1 MKAGGK
7 YLSCNLGVDKEISVE
22 EFYRGRTEKPG
33 TLTSRKIK
41 VNCQERE
48 VFLPIIAAWPKSRT
62 QYVEEFENA
71 GFEVAEIARADVK
84 PVGECWVLVAR
95 KNS

>member
-1 MKAGGK
+1 
-7 YLSCNLGVDKEISVE
+7 
-22 EFYRGRTEKPG
+22 
-33 TLTSRKIK
+33 
-41 VNCQERE
+41 
-48 VFLPIIAAWPKSRT
+48 
-62 QYVEEFENA
+62 VEEFENA